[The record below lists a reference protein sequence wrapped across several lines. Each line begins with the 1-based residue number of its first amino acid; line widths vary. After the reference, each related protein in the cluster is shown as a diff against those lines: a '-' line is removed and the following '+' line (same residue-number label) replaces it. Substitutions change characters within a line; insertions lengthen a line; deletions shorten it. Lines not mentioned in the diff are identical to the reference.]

1 MSKVKRITILALLVA
16 IASILHV
23 VEGWFPI
30 FLAVPG
36 AKIGLANI
44 ISLYAIL
51 NLGLK
56 DTLYIVIA
64 RVIIGSLFGAS
75 FLGPAFIMSFGGSI
89 ASVFAMYF
97 ALKMHPL
104 FSIFGISIIGAVTHN
119 IVQVMLASILISSIA
134 ILWYIPYLTLFAI
147 FTGFITGFITKYLNE
162 RIPKELYITTN

>member
-1 MSKVKRITILALLVA
+1 MSKVKRIIILALLVA

-30 FLAVPG
+30 FLAIPG

-89 ASVFAMYF
+89 ASVIAMHF
-97 ALKMHPL
+97 ALKTHPL

-119 IVQVMLASILISSIA
+119 IVQVMLASVLISSTT
-134 ILWYIPYLTLFAI
+134 ILWYIPYLTFFAI
-147 FTGFITGFITKYLNE
+147 FTGFITGLITKYLNE
-162 RIPKELYITTN
+162 RIPKELYISPN